1 MVLHQY
7 NEKSCF
13 LKTQERGLLEE
24 ALLIIGK
31 KKKKTSANILQYNWM
46 MFSVRSAICVT
57 GMFVA
62 AQIFLVMFIS
72 EILPIVHRDNRTE
85 LPLPQYVFTTA
96 RRNNIL
102 LLELSMMFSARSS

>member
-13 LKTQERGLLEE
+13 LKTQERGLFEE
-24 ALLIIGK
+24 ALLIIEK
-31 KKKKTSANILQYNWM
+31 KNPTNILQYNWM
-46 MFSVRSAICVT
+46 MFSVRSAIWVT

-62 AQIFLVMFIS
+62 AQIFLVMFMS
-72 EILPIVHRDNRTE
+72 EILSIVHRDNRTE

>member
-13 LKTQERGLLEE
+13 LKTQERGLFEE
-24 ALLIIGK
+24 ALLIIEK
-31 KKKKTSANILQYNWM
+31 KNPTNILQYNWM
-46 MFSVRSAICVT
+46 MFSVRSAIWVT

-62 AQIFLVMFIS
+62 AQIFLVMFMS
-72 EILPIVHRDNRTE
+72 EILSIVHQDNRTE

>member
-13 LKTQERGLLEE
+13 LKTQERGLFEE
-24 ALLIIGK
+24 ALLIIE
-31 KKKKTSANILQYNWM
+31 KKKTTNILQYNWM
-46 MFSVRSAICVT
+46 MFSVRSAIWVT

-62 AQIFLVMFIS
+62 AQIFLVMFMS
-72 EILPIVHRDNRTE
+72 EILSIVHRDNRTE

>member
-13 LKTQERGLLEE
+13 LKTQERGLFEE
-24 ALLIIGK
+24 ALLIIEK
-31 KKKKTSANILQYNWM
+31 KNPTNILQYNWM

-72 EILPIVHRDNRTE
+72 EILPIVHQDNRTE

>member
-1 MVLHQY
+1 
-7 NEKSCF
+7 
-13 LKTQERGLLEE
+13 
-24 ALLIIGK
+24 
-31 KKKKTSANILQYNWM
+31 M
-46 MFSVRSAICVT
+46 MFSVRSAIWVT

-62 AQIFLVMFIS
+62 AQIFLVMFMS

>member
-13 LKTQERGLLEE
+13 LKTQERGLFEE
-24 ALLIIGK
+24 ALLIIEK
-31 KKKKTSANILQYNWM
+31 KNPTNILQYNWM
-46 MFSVRSAICVT
+46 MFSVRSAIWVT

-62 AQIFLVMFIS
+62 AQIFLVMFMS

>member
-13 LKTQERGLLEE
+13 LKTQERGLFEE
-24 ALLIIGK
+24 ALLIIEK
-31 KKKKTSANILQYNWM
+31 KNPTNILQYNWM
-46 MFSVRSAICVT
+46 MFSVRSAIWVT

-72 EILPIVHRDNRTE
+72 EILPIVHQDNRTE

>member
-7 NEKSCF
+7 NAKSCF
-13 LKTQERGLLEE
+13 LKTQERGLFEE
-24 ALLIIGK
+24 ALLIIEK
-31 KKKKTSANILQYNWM
+31 KKNQTSVNILQYNWM
-46 MFSVRSAICVT
+46 MFSVRSAIWVT

-62 AQIFLVMFIS
+62 AQVFLVMFMS
-72 EILPIVHRDNRTE
+72 EILSIVHQDNRTE

>member
-1 MVLHQY
+1 
-7 NEKSCF
+7 
-13 LKTQERGLLEE
+13 
-24 ALLIIGK
+24 
-31 KKKKTSANILQYNWM
+31 M

-72 EILPIVHRDNRTE
+72 EILPIVHQDNRTE

>member
-13 LKTQERGLLEE
+13 LKTQERGLFEE
-24 ALLIIGK
+24 ALLIIEK
-31 KKKKTSANILQYNWM
+31 KKPTNILQYNWM